1 MSANQIQTWLGN
13 AINRVVAILV
23 SHPDADHNNYL
34 PRIFGENHVFETNRA
49 VIYAGRIEQY
59 SDIMQQWFKA
69 WQLLPPPMG
78 NKLYTVGTEDSQ
90 PSSCINNCVV
100 GSGTNF
106 CASQTIQ
113 FKILAANLGNWNNPN
128 EQSIVMKIIVGP
140 WSMLLPGDIEGE
152 ASRTIATEADLKSVV
167 YKVSHHGASLKANL
181 LECMAHSN

>member
-1 MSANQIQTWLGN
+1 MISSCFFIFVLVPLQLFSLFSAVSSTQIQVTIPDPTDTLQVFALPVGQGDCTFIQCPNGNVVVFDCGSSGGHGMSANQIQTWLGN

-90 PSSCINNCVV
+90 PSS
-100 GSGTNF
+100 
-106 CASQTIQ
+106 
-113 FKILAANLGNWNNPN
+113 
-128 EQSIVMKIIVGP
+128 
-140 WSMLLPGDIEGE
+140 
-152 ASRTIATEADLKSVV
+152 
-167 YKVSHHGASLKANL
+167 
-181 LECMAHSN
+181 